1 MTEFLAGLKGY
12 RTILV
17 NAVFALVGVLIALGI
32 LPASEAMGV
41 TQEMIANNVDT
52 LIGGLG
58 VAAAAINVVLR
69 LVTSTPAGSKK
80 VSG

>member
-1 MTEFLAGLKGY
+1 MTEFLASLKGY
-12 RTILV
+12 KTILV

-41 TQEMIANNVDT
+41 TQEAIAQNVDT

-58 VAAAAINVVLR
+58 VAAAVINVVLR
-69 LVTSTPAGSKK
+69 LVTNSPAGKK